1 MRKSTAAVAS
11 LILGSSILISW
22 RIGSPDYVEQANP
35 GTLPSAS
42 PTASPTS
49 SPPTSPSGSPS
60 AEPSQTPT
68 ESPSSEPVS
77 RVIDSDEIEYK
88 YGVVQVSVTLSDSQI
103 TGISMLKGEA
113 SNGRAAAYE
122 MLIDA
127 TLQVQGT
134 SYGNVTG
141 ATFTTDAFKLAIE
154 NVLAKAGIS

>member
-22 RIGSPDYVEQANP
+22 RVGSPDYVDQANP
-35 GTLPSAS
+35 SSPPSASSTTS
-42 PTASPTS
+42 PTASPNE
-49 SPPTSPSGSPS
+49 SPSV
-60 AEPSQTPT
+60 EPSQTPT
-68 ESPSSEPVS
+68 ESPSSEPVT

>member
-22 RIGSPDYVEQANP
+22 RVGSPDYVDQANP
-35 GTLPSAS
+35 SSVPSASSTNS
-42 PTASPTS
+42 PTASPNE
-49 SPPTSPSGSPS
+49 SPSV
-60 AEPSQTPT
+60 EPSQTPT
-68 ESPSSEPVS
+68 ESPSSEPIT

-88 YGVVQVSVTLSDSQI
+88 YGIVQVSVTLSDSQI